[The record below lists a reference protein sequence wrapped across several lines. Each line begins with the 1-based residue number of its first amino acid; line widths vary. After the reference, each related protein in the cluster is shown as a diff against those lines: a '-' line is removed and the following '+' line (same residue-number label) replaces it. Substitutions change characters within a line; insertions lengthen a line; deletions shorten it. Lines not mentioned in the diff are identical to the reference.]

1 MNINRNKF
9 IHTLL
14 VVPPGNVFWQGE
26 KSVEANVKVFH
37 PNQWKSNSLGSS
49 IYVKTGGLGLT
60 KPFPCPPVGLFHGG
74 ELDLRV

>member
-1 MNINRNKF
+1 MNRNKF

-37 PNQWKSNSLGSS
+37 PNSREVKFFGQFYQSEDRGTRAYQTFSLSTSGALSWW
-49 IYVKTGGLGLT
+49 
-60 KPFPCPPVGLFHGG
+60 
-74 ELDLRV
+74 